1 MTTNE
6 QHTIIND
13 DPNIEMHQQKPLSDE
28 DIDAM
33 YEQHLNDNN
42 NQ

>member
-6 QHTIIND
+6 QKEL
-13 DPNIEMHQQKPLSDE
+13 IEFLDKVLAQKPLTDDE
-28 DIDAM
+28 LDAM

>member
-1 MTTNE
+1 MTTSE
-6 QHTIIND
+6 QTELIQFLD
-13 DPNIEMHQQKPLSDE
+13 EVLAKKPLSDE

>member
-6 QHTIIND
+6 QKELIEFLD
-13 DPNIEMHQQKPLSDE
+13 DVLAQKPLSDDE
-28 DIDAM
+28 LDAM
-33 YEQHLNDNN
+33 YEQHLNENN

>member
-6 QHTIIND
+6 QKEL
-13 DPNIEMHQQKPLSDE
+13 IEFLDEVLVKKPLTDDE
-28 DIDAM
+28 LDAM

>member
-1 MTTNE
+1 MTNDNE
-6 QHTIIND
+6 QTEL
-13 DPNIEMHQQKPLSDE
+13 IEFLDQVLAQKPPTDDE
-28 DIDAM
+28 LDAM

>member
-1 MTTNE
+1 MTTKE
-6 QHTIIND
+6 QKEL
-13 DPNIEMHQQKPLSDE
+13 IEFLDEVLAQKPLSDE

-33 YEQHLNDNN
+33 YAQHLNDND